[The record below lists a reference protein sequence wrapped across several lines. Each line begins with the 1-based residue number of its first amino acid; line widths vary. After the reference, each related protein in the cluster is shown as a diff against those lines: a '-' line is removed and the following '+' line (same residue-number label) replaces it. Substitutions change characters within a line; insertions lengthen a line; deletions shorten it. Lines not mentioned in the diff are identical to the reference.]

1 MTYILKPRII
11 LLFLL
16 GFVTLSSSHAS
27 LPNKEPQPVIVQIS
41 LNGIKPGPITVE
53 QLLIVNKIRVFSIEA
68 GGKEK
73 EYKIKFCRIA
83 LLPVSGKSSKID
95 MESNDVT
102 QNLYEIFGYAKPGDW
117 LVIGNFKIE
126 DLTNFKFEIQPS
138 WTIVAR
144 KKQ

>member
-1 MTYILKPRII
+1 

-95 MESNDVT
+95 MESNYRLIVVLL
-102 QNLYEIFGYAKPGDW
+102 NLNTTNLAPQELSPKSLHPYAKFSSANPQFPTD
-117 LVIGNFKIE
+117 FH
-126 DLTNFKFEIQPS
+126 
-138 WTIVAR
+138 
-144 KKQ
+144 